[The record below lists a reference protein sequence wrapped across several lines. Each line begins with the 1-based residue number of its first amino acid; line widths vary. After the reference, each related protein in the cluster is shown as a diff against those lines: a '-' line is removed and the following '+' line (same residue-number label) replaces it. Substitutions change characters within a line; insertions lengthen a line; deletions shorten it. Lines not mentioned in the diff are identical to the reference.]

1 MGQKA
6 VFLDRDGVI
15 NDNVRPVNSPE
26 DLILFPNAG
35 RAVKRLRDAGYRVFV
50 VTNQGGVGLGYM
62 TEDDLNSVHHKM
74 MQELLRD
81 GGVID
86 DIRCCIHK
94 PHAGCKCRKPEPG
107 MIRELADMYDI
118 DLHRSFMVGD
128 RDFDIQAGKRAGV
141 RTVFI
146 GKDHPEADFQ
156 APTLLDAVHLI
167 LQNGAIDCQTGGHQ
181 HEQ

>member
-15 NDNVRPVNSPE
+15 NDNVRPVNRPE
-26 DLILFPNAG
+26 DLILFPNVG
-35 RAVKRLRDAGYRVFV
+35 RSVKRLRDAGYRVFV

-62 TEDDLNSVHHKM
+62 TEADLNSVHDKM
-74 MQELLRD
+74 MQELSRD

-94 PHAGCKCRKPEPG
+94 PYVGCKCRKPEPG
-107 MIRELADMYDI
+107 MIRELADLYDI
-118 DLHRSFMVGD
+118 DLNRSFMVGD
-128 RDFDIQAGKRAGV
+128 RDFDIQAGKRAGT

-146 GKDHPEADFQ
+146 GTGHPEADFQ
-156 APTLLDAVHLI
+156 APTLPDAVRLI
-167 LQNGAIDCQTGGHQ
+167 VQNGETD
-181 HEQ
+181 